1 MSLLDALSLGDDYPP
16 TAFYFKVVLGAT
28 LGMTDAS
35 FQEVS
40 GMNAELK
47 TEEVVEGGEN
57 RYVHTLPT
65 GMKARTLVLK
75 RGIAPFYSPLVLW
88 CRSVFEMDF
97 MVPIVAQ
104 PVGVYLMN
112 VDRIPIR
119 AWSFANAYPIKWEV
133 EKFGSTKNEVA
144 IENITLSYNYS
155 NRLI

>member
-1 MSLLDALSLGDDYPP
+1 MSLFDLVAPGNDYPP

-40 GMNAELK
+40 GIEAQLS
-47 TEEVVEGGEN
+47 TEEIVEGGEN

-65 GMKARTLVLK
+65 GIKSRSLVLK
-75 RGIAPFYSPLVLW
+75 RGIAPISSPLVLW
-88 CRSVFEMDF
+88 CRSVFELDF

-119 AWSFANAYPIKWEV
+119 VWSFANAYPTKWEV
-133 EKFGSTKNEVA
+133 ESFGSTKNEVA
-144 IENITLSYNYS
+144 IESITLSYNYS
-155 NRLI
+155 NRML